1 MFYSKD
7 ILTRKAGGFGII
19 WLAATLG
26 SRSNLR
32 KLSKREVNSV
42 NLVKA
47 CDYIVSPPEPLA
59 LRLTSNLMIG
69 ITRVYFQQYTFYY
82 TDVNNV
88 WIRLRKELSAIESE
102 LMNMPDPEAKYEAIT
117 IEDDPEFLIE
127 MSVPALRDIGLVPDL
142 NNRVEFSENS
152 VVIPSISNNN
162 SKLSRITLPE
172 DDFSDFVPILENFT
186 GSCSLSDLGDDE
198 LLKDDSGIRLH
209 FEADGT
215 LREIIPD
222 HQNIPELDNNDIND
236 QFGAQ
241 IYEEMIR
248 EVREDHYG
256 GEELIE
262 RKRRRLNNQP
272 GPENEELLRLEDNN
286 AEMNIDTEPSL
297 IDETTELTN
306 QEILS
311 MRDNCTRDLIKAQ
324 ELARRKEFSQ
334 EFKEQAKAALYTPF
348 WKPVVKTPELQ
359 LFWDKHCAPLM
370 RGNRINRELTE
381 FTGSNR
387 NAGAFTGLNEIDLDD
402 ESVVPIDDEMLDE
415 AMRHESMLNDEP
427 ELRRAADNSQQNSG
441 LLQFDRLNSRA
452 SSSIDG
458 VPDTDLF
465 DRASS
470 AADTRVNHDVSLDLS
485 GQLGSNRNRQSSV
498 RLDRASI
505 SSSGGRDFIGDDF
518 GLMPEFNIFNNDMI
532 VDDDESF
539 SNGINTQQD
548 RRDRSSDVV
557 EKESFNFMEFV
568 KSSMEQVGVSRVTFQ
583 EIMNSRRA
591 KKSEVA
597 KSFYHLLVLAT
608 KSKVQV
614 SQTLPYSDIVMEF
627 T

>member
-32 KLSKREVNSV
+32 KLSKREVNSKFDYSDGFV
-42 NLVKA
+42 NTYS
-47 CDYIVSPPEPLA
+47 DYVVSPPEPLA

-88 WIRLRKELSAIESE
+88 WVRLRKELTAIENE
-102 LMNMPDPEAKYEAIT
+102 LINMPDPEAKYEAIT

-127 MSVPALRDIGLVPDL
+127 ISVPALRDIGLVPDL
-142 NNRVEFSENS
+142 NNKIEFSEKS
-152 VVIPSISNNN
+152 VGKDEFSN
-162 SKLSRITLPE
+162 
-172 DDFSDFVPILENFT
+172 FVPILESFT
-186 GSCSLSDLGDDE
+186 GSGGSLSDLGDDE

-215 LREIIPD
+215 LREIIPN
-222 HQNIPELDNNDIND
+222 QPNIPEFDNND

-248 EVREDHYG
+248 EVREDHYE
-256 GEELIE
+256 GEEAVE
-262 RKRRRLNNQP
+262 RKRRRLNNQI
-272 GPENEELLRLEDNN
+272 GLENEDLLRLEDIN
-286 AEMNIDTEPSL
+286 AEMDIDTEQLS
-297 IDETTELTN
+297 N
-306 QEILS
+306 QEILA

-324 ELARRKEFSQ
+324 ESARRKEISQ
-334 EFKEQAKAALYTPF
+334 VFKEKVKEALYTPCLQF
-348 WKPVVKTPELQ
+348 KALELQ
-359 LFWDKHCAPLM
+359 SFWNKHCAPLM
-370 RGNRINRELTE
+370 RGNRITINRELMDLADSSRNVGAI
-381 FTGSNR
+381 TG
-387 NAGAFTGLNEIDLDD
+387 FDEIEMDD
-402 ESVVPIDDEMLDE
+402 ESVVPIDDEMLEE
-415 AMRHESMLNDEP
+415 AMRHESMLDDEP
-427 ELRRAADNSQQNSG
+427 ERRRAADNSQQNSG

-452 SSSIDG
+452 SSIDG
-458 VPDTDLF
+458 VPDTGTSFVNSSLCHVSRSRFDFTQKDQF

-470 AADTRVNHDVSLDLS
+470 ADTRANHDVSLDLS

-498 RLDRASI
+498 RLDRASV
-505 SSSGGRDFIGDDF
+505 SSSDGGDFIGDDF
-518 GLMPEFNIFNNDMI
+518 GLLPEFNIFNNDMI
-532 VDDDESF
+532 DDDDERF

-548 RRDRSSDVV
+548 RRNESSTIV
-557 EKESFNFMEFV
+557 EKESYNFMEFV
-568 KSSMEQVGVSRVTFQ
+568 KSSMDQVGVSRVTFQ

-608 KSKVQV
+608 KSKVHV
-614 SQTLPYSDIVMEF
+614 SQTLPYGDIIMEF